1 MGVRIPEIADGR
13 ELLDT
18 EDRMPKLNFY
28 GALTLCTLSGCLWFL
43 AVTPFDFAALA
54 WFAAVPMFIAIE
66 RADSVRGALFLGWW
80 AGLIETAGGF
90 YWLIDVMRRFADFPW
105 IGAAAVFVLFCAT
118 RAIIF
123 LLFTAAVLGVRRRT
137 GVPMTLLGPVAM
149 VSCELLVPQ
158 LFPCG
163 QWISQAWNPLVIQVS
178 ELTGPLGV
186 TALLMMINGALYDLL
201 LNRRAARYPA
211 MAAAALLAAALS
223 FGAVRMRQVDALA
236 ARAPH
241 LAVGLVQ
248 PNFAYTVDGEFSG
261 DEVLRQLTALQE
273 QSRRLEQ
280 QGAQLLVWSEGSF
293 PVTVPRDFSAD
304 FTAESPAMI
313 RRGFSVPTLIGAEMY
328 DAARADAF
336 NSAILL
342 DRNGKVAGRYDKVRL
357 LAFGE
362 YVPGIGTF
370 PWLEKFLPAGAGRFT
385 AGVGPG
391 VVSLQGPNGDA
402 WRLGPVI
409 CYEDILQGFLRG
421 VGQLH
426 PDLLVNLT
434 SDSWFGAD
442 TEPWE
447 HLALAVFASVELR
460 VSMVRAVNSGVS
472 ALIDPNGR
480 VVQKT
485 YANDPY
491 RHPRS
496 ADAALVMAPKMA
508 GGHTLYVA
516 VGNLFAYLCSAATLV
531 LLGRAL
537 LTLRRKNA
545 GFLGTKP

>member
-1 MGVRIPEIADGR
+1 MRN
-13 ELLDT
+13 
-18 EDRMPKLNFY
+18 LNFY
-28 GALTLCTLSGCLWFL
+28 GALGLSTLSGCLWFL
-43 AVTPFDFAALA
+43 AVTPFDWSALA
-54 WFAAVPMFIAIE
+54 WIAAVPMFMAIE
-66 RADSVRGALFLGWW
+66 RTASFRRALFLGWW
-80 AGLIETAGGF
+80 AGLVETAGGF

-105 IGAAAVFVLFCAT
+105 IAAAAVFLLFCAT

-123 LLFTAAVLGVRRRT
+123 LLFTGAVLAVRRRIR
-137 GVPMTLLGPVAM
+137 VPMTLLGPIAM

-186 TALLMMINGALYDLL
+186 TALLMMINGVLYDLKL
-201 LNRRAARYPA
+201 DPRGARYPA
-211 MAAAALLAAALS
+211 LASLALLGAALI
-223 FGAVRMRQVDALA
+223 FGDVRMRQTDEIA
-236 ARAPH
+236 ARAPR
-241 LAVGLVQ
+241 LQVGLVQ
-248 PNFAYTVDGEFSG
+248 PNFAYTIDGEVSR
-261 DEVLRQLTALQE
+261 DEILRQLADLQE
-273 QSRRLEQ
+273 QSRRLER

-293 PVTVPRDFSAD
+293 PIAVPRDFSAD
-304 FTAESPAMI
+304 FSADSLAMI

-328 DAARADAF
+328 DAAHEDAF

-342 DRNGKVAGRYDKVRL
+342 DRSGKVAGHYDKVRL

-362 YVPGIGTF
+362 YVPGIETF
-370 PWLEKFLPAGAGRFT
+370 PWLRNFLPAGAGRFT
-385 AGVGPG
+385 AGSGPRAI
-391 VVSLQGPNGDA
+391 SLQGPDGTA

-409 CYEDILQGFLRG
+409 CYEDILQGYLRG

-447 HLALAVFASVELR
+447 HLALAVFSSVELR

-472 ALIDPNGR
+472 ALIDPSGR
-480 VVQKT
+480 VTQKT

-491 RHPRS
+491 RHPRG
-496 ADAALVMAPKMA
+496 ADGTVVTVPKMA
-508 GGHTLYVA
+508 GGHTPFVA
-516 VGNLFAYLCSAATLV
+516 VGNLFAYLCLAGILV
-531 LLGRAL
+531 LLGGAFLRARR
-537 LTLRRKNA
+537 LRA
-545 GFLGTKP
+545 V

>member
-1 MGVRIPEIADGR
+1 MPDGR
-13 ELLDT
+13 ELLFIKGPM
-18 EDRMPKLNFY
+18 RNLNFY
-28 GALTLCTLSGCLWFL
+28 SALALSTLSGCLWFL
-43 AVTPFDFAALA
+43 AVTPFDLSLLA
-54 WFAAVPMFIAIE
+54 WIAAIPMFMAIE
-66 RADSVRGALFLGWW
+66 RTPSFRRALFLGWW
-80 AGLIETAGGF
+80 AGLMETAGGY

-105 IGAAAVFVLFCAT
+105 IGAAAVFLLFCAT

-123 LLFTAAVLGVRRRT
+123 LLFTGVVIAIRKRSR
-137 GVPMTLLGPVAM
+137 VPLTLLAPIAM

-158 LFPCG
+158 LFPAG

-186 TALLMMINGALYDLL
+186 TALLMMVNGALYDLSL
-201 LNRRAARYPA
+201 EPRAARYPA
-211 MAAAALLAAALS
+211 VAAAALLAAALI
-223 FGAVRMRQVDALA
+223 FGAVRMRQIDEVAG
-236 ARAPH
+236 RAPH
-241 LAVGLVQ
+241 LKVGLVQ
-248 PNFAYTVDGEFSG
+248 PNFAYTIDGEFSR
-261 DEVLRQLTALQE
+261 DEALHQLTALQE
-273 QSRRLEQ
+273 QSRRLERE
-280 QGAQLLVWSEGSF
+280 GAQLLVWSEGSF
-293 PVTVPRDFSAD
+293 PIAVPRNFSADFSAD
-304 FTAESPAMI
+304 SLAMI

-328 DAARADAF
+328 DAAHEDAF

-362 YVPGIGTF
+362 YVPGIETF
-370 PWLEKFLPAGAGRFT
+370 PWLRKLLPQGAGRFA
-385 AGVGPG
+385 AGSGPG
-391 VVSLQGPNGDA
+391 VISLRGPSGDT

-480 VVQKT
+480 VAQKT
-485 YANDPY
+485 YADDPY
-491 RHPRS
+491 RHPRG
-496 ADAALVMAPKMA
+496 ADGIVVTAPKMA
-508 GGHTLYVA
+508 GGHTLFVA
-516 VGNLFAYLCSAATLV
+516 VGNLFAYLCLAATL
-531 LLGRAL
+531 
-537 LTLRRKNA
+537 
-545 GFLGTKP
+545 GFLGGPLFRARRLRRGPT